1 MRVRAPDS
9 RRAAIEVIAH
19 SQLFARG
26 VRVDFGKSHVIHA
39 LVFLEDAVCTQERIV
54 RAVFHVAAADQVHDE
69 QAHALRAVINAPTP
83 TGALRRKIG
92 RTENIRTAVQI
103 RHDLLL
109 AEHMVAE
116 RDHVR
121 AGGKNIIRLTREN
134 AVAGR
139 IFAVYDDEIRA
150 GVALDAA
157 EQAVKRVDT
166 RLTDHIADD

>member
-1 MRVRAPDS
+1 M
-9 RRAAIEVIAH
+9 
-19 SQLFARG
+19 
-26 VRVDFGKSHVIHA
+26 
-39 LVFLEDAVCTQERIV
+39 
-54 RAVFHVAAADQVHDE
+54 HVAAADQVHDE
-69 QAHALRAVINAPTP
+69 QAHALRAVIKAPAP
-83 TGALRRKIG
+83 AGALRRKIG

>member
-1 MRVRAPDS
+1 MP
-9 RRAAIEVIAH
+9 
-19 SQLFARG
+19 
-26 VRVDFGKSHVIHA
+26 
-39 LVFLEDAVCTQERIV
+39 
-54 RAVFHVAAADQVHDE
+54 
-69 QAHALRAVINAPTP
+69 VINAPAP
-83 TGALRRKIG
+83 AGALRRKIG

-157 EQAVKRVDT
+157 EKAVKRVDT
-166 RLTDHIADD
+166 RLTDHIANSFMDYLFLSLLQAVDWFRWIQRGFACPEGAPYPRRGARG

>member
-1 MRVRAPDS
+1 MRC
-9 RRAAIEVIAH
+9 E
-19 SQLFARG
+19 
-26 VRVDFGKSHVIHA
+26 
-39 LVFLEDAVCTQERIV
+39 
-54 RAVFHVAAADQVHDE
+54 
-69 QAHALRAVINAPTP
+69 
-83 TGALRRKIG
+83 IG

-157 EQAVKRVDT
+157 EQAVKRIDT

>member
-1 MRVRAPDS
+1 M
-9 RRAAIEVIAH
+9 
-19 SQLFARG
+19 
-26 VRVDFGKSHVIHA
+26 
-39 LVFLEDAVCTQERIV
+39 
-54 RAVFHVAAADQVHDE
+54 
-69 QAHALRAVINAPTP
+69 
-83 TGALRRKIG
+83 RRKIG

-150 GVALDAA
+150 DVALDAA